1 VKRPEQSSIYQDEDD
16 YVKLLK
22 QMKTSVDAQIDL
34 GVRNPTSLGL
44 LVEGILIFVI
54 NSTIPRFLLIIS
66 MES

>member
-1 VKRPEQSSIYQDEDD
+1 MKRPGQVSLYQDEDD

-22 QMKTSVDAQIDL
+22 QMKTSVDAQIDF

-54 NSTIPRFLLIIS
+54 NSAIPRFLLIMS